1 VALIRTPGLLKHREQ
16 SHVPV
21 SGKRRPRYRESAMAK
36 ILSVVSRAGL
46 ARVLDPVAAVLL
58 RAGVTPNAVTV
69 AGTLG
74 VLVGALGFATRGHL
88 VTALVIVTL
97 SCFTDLIDGSMARQR
112 GITNKFG
119 ALLDSSMDR
128 VADGAIF
135 GAVAYYYATQHEP
148 RPAAAALVCL
158 VTGQLVSYVKARAEG
173 LGFTANV
180 GLIERPER
188 LIIIGVG
195 GLLWGF
201 GVPYGLEVVMW
212 GLAALSL
219 FTIGQRLV
227 TVYRQAHESEGADVR

>member
-1 VALIRTPGLLKHREQ
+1 
-16 SHVPV
+16 
-21 SGKRRPRYRESAMAK
+21 MAK
-36 ILSVVSRAGL
+36 IFSVVSRAAV
-46 ARVLDPVAAVLL
+46 ARVLDPVAAALL

-69 AGTLG
+69 AGTVG

-88 VTALVIVTL
+88 IIALIIITL
-97 SCFTDLIDGSMARQR
+97 SCFTDLVDGSMARQR

-135 GAVAYYYATQHEP
+135 GAVAWYYASIHEL
-148 RPAAAALVCL
+148 RPAAAALLCL
-158 VTGQLVSYVKARAEG
+158 ITGQVVSYVKARAEG

-188 LIIIGVG
+188 LVGIGVG

-201 GVPYGLEVVMW
+201 GVPYGLEIVMW
-212 GLAALSL
+212 LLAALSIV
-219 FTIGQRLV
+219 TIGQRLAV
-227 TVYRQAHESEGADVR
+227 VYRQARAADPGPDGAPSAAKSDAR